1 MIRLNY
7 LSLSDLEWNI
17 EKWSM
22 QQRIAAARLGDIRVC
37 GTPQSRHTAGQLSSC
52 LTSPHT
58 MEALIVQPH
67 EGERGMHEEEEYE
80 KNGELDEGEIEPSSP
95 VASRSEDDTDEDSEP
110 EPPPV
115 IRRKVSFADAFGLDL
130 VSVKEF
136 DNAESPHPQKS
147 WIRSCASRWWSWK
160 ALSFSRE
167 PQLSGASS
175 VWSTSATTR
184 ASMLG

>member
-67 EGERGMHEEEEYE
+67 EDQRTTLMRIQNLSHR
-80 KNGELDEGEIEPSSP
+80 LLFEGKCHSQMRL
-95 VASRSEDDTDEDSEP
+95 ALTWFRLRS
-110 EPPPV
+110 
-115 IRRKVSFADAFGLDL
+115 L
-130 VSVKEF
+130 
-136 DNAESPHPQKS
+136 
-147 WIRSCASRWWSWK
+147 
-160 ALSFSRE
+160 
-167 PQLSGASS
+167 
-175 VWSTSATTR
+175 TTLR
-184 ASMLG
+184 